1 MELEKP
7 NESDLVDVESVGK
20 GYQVVRLNLGRE
32 EFLTFNGKRY
42 NDVFLTIFSAIKFIK
57 DEMAPKLIAL
67 SPSEFEKLE
76 SKNWERAI
84 ETMMHDYNVSSKN
97 CVYTNYNGVK
107 IIPVTIT
114 I

>member
-7 NESDLVDVESVGK
+7 NENDLVDVEAAT

-42 NDVFLTIFSAIKFIK
+42 NDVFLTVFSAIKFIK
-57 DEMAPKLIAL
+57 NEVAPKLIAL

-76 SKNWERAI
+76 SKKWERTF
-84 ETMMHDYNVSSKN
+84 ETMTHDYNVNSKN
-97 CVYTNYNGVK
+97 CIYTNYNGVK